1 MGPVQYIQIRS
12 AMTTFPRLLFS
23 FSFPCTINIYSP
35 LFIECS
41 YILVYS
47 STSLLPDIQF
57 LYFKDKK
64 NYSAKKFI
72 DYQTNC

>member
-12 AMTTFPRLLFS
+12 AMTTFPRFLFS
-23 FSFPCTINIYSP
+23 FSLPCTVNIYSP

-47 STSLLPDIQF
+47 TSLLPDIQF

-64 NYSAKKFI
+64 TTQQKSLLIIKQI
-72 DYQTNC
+72 VD

>member
-23 FSFPCTINIYSP
+23 FSLPCTNYIYSP

-47 STSLLPDIQF
+47 TSLLPDIRF
-57 LYFKDKK
+57 LYFKEKK